1 MTRPAAD
8 RAALLATVRAY
19 AETSAGDGRDAAE
32 DALARLLER
41 TGDLFDDV
49 EVAVAAG
56 RLHLRHAA
64 AREAD
69 GESAEAE
76 LRTAAW
82 YFLPLVA
89 EGSEPPLAVRDLY
102 ERAAVTGLPGVGP
115 PAAPGLSLGACHD
128 GMVTA
133 MERHGQGR
141 RGGTALRPALFVLRH
156 LAATE
161 PAGTGRRAGYL
172 SNLSAALLTLARFD
186 DAAGLLDDA
195 VAAAREA
202 LRPAETTAAAT
213 TEPAEAAHPRTGS
226 GPGSDPG
233 SSPGIGPAPTAQ
245 DGPAAG
251 PGDHALADR
260 LMSLVGALHA
270 RYDRTGD
277 VEDLREA
284 LAAGRRAVS
293 LDPAPSGSRARK
305 RTNLALALLS
315 HYELTDDE
323 DALTE
328 AATHARLV
336 VSLEPDGPS
345 AAVPLANL
353 SAVLGTLGTLCADA
367 DTVRESVDAARRAV
381 QCGGD
386 ALDGPEEFGLA
397 LAQSLFDLYRVT
409 GDPSVL
415 DECSGI
421 CRGALTALP
430 ARHPERHRYLLTLGR
445 ALRAT
450 ARSAADCGPAL
461 SAVETLREAVTATP
475 PGHPARADT
484 LGNLVL
490 ALQDVYD
497 RTGVPRILDEAIDAG
512 RFAVQAAA
520 YGGSAHLKIQGNLA
534 NSLLD
539 RYYRTGA
546 TADLDE
552 AVEIGRGAVAATPP
566 GHADEAA
573 HLTSLAHQ
581 LFVRAQAVG
590 EESVLEES
598 ITTARRAVDAARP
611 GSTTAVA
618 ARSNLSTALATL
630 FERTGELAVLDEAV
644 ALRRETIRATPAG
657 SPALAGL
664 LSSLTGVL
672 RMRYDRIGDRAALRE
687 AAECARHLMSTLLP
701 GQPEYPL
708 RMANAAATLHQ
719 WSDLAQD
726 DDAGEAA
733 AAAAGLAVDSVPE
746 THQARPALLSN
757 HCGILLGRY
766 RRTGSLALLTDAI
779 SAADAAVRTAH
790 PDDPDRPL
798 YLLNL
803 AMASRSRHERAGEP
817 DVLVEGLRA
826 AEEGLRLAPA
836 GHPLRPR
843 LLSQISLG
851 LQARYQRGNEL
862 RHLTEAVEAAREAAA
877 ACPSGHPDR
886 SMYQSNLSGA
896 LLILHQRQEPQDAER
911 TIREAVAAARTA
923 VVVTERSHPDLPVFL
938 SHLCA
943 ALMFQYAVTGGARE
957 LAAAVTAGRR
967 AVALSPA
974 GHPEQTHRL
983 ANLTAAWRLRYRH
996 DSSPRALREAVATAR
1011 QAVASLASDHPDE
1024 ASVLTGCAAALRSAW
1039 RAGADRTDLEEA
1051 LCLLDR
1057 AVRSAVSPVGDRIQA
1072 ARALGRAALEAAEP
1086 DRALRSYESAVN
1098 LLAQLAPWRL
1108 TRADREFG
1116 LGEMEGLGSEAAGAA
1131 LSSGHPTRAVELL
1144 EQARGVMLQQ
1154 TLDMRGDLDELRAAS
1169 PELADEFEALR
1180 NRRDAADHIRLA
1192 EEFDE
1197 AYAGRPYETSGADSP
1212 GGRNSADGGPHGP
1225 GRALR
1230 RIAAER
1236 ASMDAEWH
1244 ALLTRIRALP
1254 RLEGFLGRPALET
1267 LREQADGGHI
1277 IMLAVGRH
1285 RGDALVVTP
1294 DPRSP
1299 VIVIGLPDVTEN
1311 QVIERAERLLEGR
1324 VPGSPPVTDYAQAK
1338 RRMRVLTETLEWQW
1352 DRVAGPVLERIG
1364 LTRSFG
1370 PEDGPGEWPRI
1381 WWCPAGVTAFLPWHA
1396 SGHHQEDAT
1405 RGGPARTVMDRAVS
1419 SWTPTIRALAH
1430 ARRPARTTAPVTGFG
1445 ATAPGTGTGA
1455 LLVDMARPAGAPRP
1469 LRHVTTEIERLAVL
1483 LPGATR
1489 VGPPHSTPRTVLDG
1503 LPAHPVVHFAC
1514 HAVSEWGA
1522 PGRSGLLLNDDGG
1535 SGRDGGTARLT
1546 VDAIS
1551 SLHIKGADLAYLSAC
1566 STTLTNQRLVDESVH
1581 ITAGFLLSGYRRVIG
1596 TLWPVD
1602 DTAAAEIAVDFY
1614 TRLTENGGTAPQTG
1628 DSAYALHLALH
1639 QGRARRPWAP
1649 SLWAAHLY
1657 AGA

>member
-1 MTRPAAD
+1 
-8 RAALLATVRAY
+8 
-19 AETSAGDGRDAAE
+19 
-32 DALARLLER
+32 
-41 TGDLFDDV
+41 
-49 EVAVAAG
+49 
-56 RLHLRHAA
+56 
-64 AREAD
+64 
-69 GESAEAE
+69 
-76 LRTAAW
+76 
-82 YFLPLVA
+82 
-89 EGSEPPLAVRDLY
+89 
-102 ERAAVTGLPGVGP
+102 
-115 PAAPGLSLGACHD
+115 
-128 GMVTA
+128 

-161 PAGTGRRAGYL
+161 PADTGRRAGYL

-202 LRPAETTAAAT
+202 LRSAETTAAAA
-213 TEPAEAAHPRTGS
+213 TEPVVATRPGTDTDS
-226 GPGSDPG
+226 GTD
-233 SSPGIGPAPTAQ
+233 PGIGPAPTAQ
-245 DGPAAG
+245 NGPAADSA
-251 PGDHALADR
+251 DHDLADR
-260 LMSLVGALHA
+260 LMNLVGALHA
-270 RYDRTGD
+270 RYGRTGD

-293 LDPAPSGSRARK
+293 LDPEPSGSRARN

-315 HYELTDDE
+315 HHERTDDE
-323 DALTE
+323 DALVE
-328 AATHARLV
+328 AATHARLAV
-336 VSLEPDGPS
+336 CRGPDGPS

-353 SAVLGTLGTLCADA
+353 SAVLGTLGTLRADA

-397 LAQSLFDLYRVT
+397 LAQSLFDLHRLT
-409 GDPSVL
+409 GDPPVL
-415 DECSGI
+415 DECFEI
-421 CRGALTALP
+421 CRAALTALP
-430 ARHPERHRYLLTLGR
+430 ARHPERYRYLLTLGR
-445 ALRAT
+445 ALRAA
-450 ARSAADCGPAL
+450 ARSAADDGPAL
-461 SAVETLREAVTATP
+461 SAAVDALRKAVAATP

-484 LGNLVL
+484 LGNLAL
-490 ALQDVYD
+490 AVQEVYN
-497 RTGVPRILDEAIDAG
+497 RTGTPRFLDEAIDAG
-512 RFAVQAAA
+512 RLAVQAAA
-520 YGGSAHLKIQGNLA
+520 HGGSAHLKIQGNLA

-546 TADLDE
+546 AADLDD
-552 AVEIGRGAVAATPP
+552 AMEIGRSAVAATPP

-581 LFVRAQAVG
+581 LLVRAQAVG
-590 EESVLEES
+590 DKSALEES
-598 ITTARRAVDAARP
+598 ITMARRAVDTARP

-644 ALRRETIRATPAG
+644 MLRRETIRATPAD

-687 AAECARHLMSTLLP
+687 AAECARRLVSALLP

-733 AAAAGLAVDSVPE
+733 VAAAGLAVDSVPG
-746 THQARPALLSN
+746 THRARPALLSN

-766 RRTGSLALLTDAI
+766 RRTGALALLTDAAA
-779 SAADAAVRTAH
+779 AADAAVRTAH

-803 AMASRSRHERAGEP
+803 AMASWSWHERTGEP
-817 DVLVEGLRA
+817 DILGESLRA

-843 LLSQISLG
+843 LLSQVSLG

-862 RHLTEAVEAAREAAA
+862 RHLTEAVGAAREAAA
-877 ACPSGHPDR
+877 ACPPGHPDR

-923 VVVTERSHPDLPVFL
+923 VVATERSHPDLPVLL

-943 ALMFQYAVTGGARE
+943 ALMFQYAVTGGTRE

-967 AVALSPA
+967 AVALSPP
-974 GHPEQTHRL
+974 GRPEQTHRL

-1011 QAVASLASDHPDE
+1011 RAVASLAPDHPDE

-1039 RAGADRTDLEEA
+1039 RAGAGRTDLEEA
-1051 LCLLDR
+1051 LRLLDR
-1057 AVRSAVSPVGDRIQA
+1057 AARSAVSPVGDRVRA
-1072 ARALGRAALEAAEP
+1072 ARALGRAALEVGEP
-1086 DRALRSYESAVN
+1086 DRALRSYESAVD

-1116 LGEMEGLGSEAAGAA
+1116 LGEVEGLGSEAAGAA
-1131 LSSGHPTRAVELL
+1131 LSSGDPARAVELL

-1154 TLDMRGDLDELRAAS
+1154 TLDMRGDLNELRAAS

-1197 AYAGRPYETSGADSP
+1197 AYAGRPDEVSGADSP
-1212 GGRNSADGGPHGP
+1212 GGPGGPDGDPQGP

-1230 RIAAER
+1230 HIAAER

-1244 ALLTRIRALP
+1244 ALLARIRALP
-1254 RLEGFLGRPALET
+1254 KLKDFLGRPALET
-1267 LREQADGGHI
+1267 LRRQADGGHI

-1294 DPRSP
+1294 APLSP
-1299 VIVIGLPDVTEN
+1299 VIVVGLPGVTEN
-1311 QVIERAERLLEGR
+1311 QVIDRAERLLEGR
-1324 VPGSPPVTDYAQAK
+1324 VPGSPPVTGYAQAK

-1352 DRVAGPVLERIG
+1352 DRVAGPVLERIK

-1370 PEDGPGEWPRI
+1370 PDDGPDKWPRI

-1396 SGHHQEDAT
+1396 SGHHQEDPT

-1419 SWTPTIRALAH
+1419 SWTPTVRALAH

-1445 ATAPGTGTGA
+1445 ATVPGTGTGA

-1469 LRHVTTEIERLAVL
+1469 LRHVTTEIERLAGL

-1489 VGPPHSTPRTVLDG
+1489 VGPPHNTPRTVLEG
-1503 LPAHPVVHFAC
+1503 LPSHPVVHFAC

-1522 PGRSGLLLNDDGG
+1522 PGRSGLLLSDGG
-1535 SGRDGGTARLT
+1535 DSGCDGGTSRLT

-1551 SLHIKGADLAYLSAC
+1551 SLHIEGADLAYLSAC
-1566 STTLTNQRLVDESVH
+1566 STTLTNQRLADESVH

-1602 DTAAAEIAVDFY
+1602 DAAAAEIAVDFY
-1614 TRLTENGGTAPQTG
+1614 TRLTKNGDTAPQTREA
-1628 DSAYALHLALH
+1628 AYSLHIALHR
-1639 QGRARRPWAP
+1639 GRARWPWAP
-1649 SLWAAHLY
+1649 SFWAAHLY